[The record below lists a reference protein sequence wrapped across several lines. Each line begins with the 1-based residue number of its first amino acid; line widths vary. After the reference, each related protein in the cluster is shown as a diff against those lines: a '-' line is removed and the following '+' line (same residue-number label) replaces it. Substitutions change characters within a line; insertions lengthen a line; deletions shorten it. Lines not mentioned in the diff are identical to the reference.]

1 MASGISVKECVAL
14 VIWCFQ
20 CVGFQSL
27 MPTFDTVPVVHMT
40 VHTWAG
46 KEIYAHKRTHTY
58 SHLYEGG
65 R

>member
-40 VHTWAG
+40 VCEPSPFF
-46 KEIYAHKRTHTY
+46 KRYESYIYII
-58 SHLYEGG
+58 
-65 R
+65 

>member
-14 VIWCFQ
+14 VIWSFQ

-40 VHTWAG
+40 VCEPSPFF
-46 KEIYAHKRTHTY
+46 KRYESYIYII
-58 SHLYEGG
+58 
-65 R
+65 